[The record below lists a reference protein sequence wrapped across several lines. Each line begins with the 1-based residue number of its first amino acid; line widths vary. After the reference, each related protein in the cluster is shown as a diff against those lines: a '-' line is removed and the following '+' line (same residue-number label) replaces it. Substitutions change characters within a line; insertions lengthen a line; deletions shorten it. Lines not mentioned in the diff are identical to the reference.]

1 MKGDRLQV
9 RITDKR
15 FTGWKYHYG
24 NIYDVEDNGRNQYR
38 VLVTE
43 NNTKQMEVV
52 AKESFDQQD
61 YISSFYKAGQCLIG
75 SKYAEIYRATNIGN
89 LGLMKQDEL
98 L

>member
-1 MKGDRLQV
+1 MKGDKLQV

-15 FTGWKYHYG
+15 FTGWRYHYG
-24 NIYDVEDNGRNQYR
+24 NIYDVEDNGRKQYR

-43 NNTKQMEVV
+43 NNTKQMKIV
-52 AKESFDQQD
+52 ASESFDQAD
-61 YISSFYKAGQCLIG
+61 YIRSFYEAGQCLIG
-75 SKYAEIYRATNIGN
+75 HKYAEKYTATNVSN